1 MSESPAGTAS
11 LLLLAGIRAVN
22 PRQLTSTAL
31 AAWTAGIEVRTVD
44 LIAIGKAANGM
55 ALGAADALGR
65 ALRTGIVIAPDR
77 AEELPGDLS
86 AFVGGHPMPNEE
98 GVLGARAVT
107 GLLGEKNRGRRT
119 LVLISGGASAL
130 MTLPP
135 DGITLGDIIATSRAL
150 MEAGADIGEL
160 NCVRKHLDQLK
171 GGQLARVAAAAPVR
185 ALVLSDVIGD
195 PLDVIGSGPL
205 VPDPTTYDQAI
216 GILHQRDVWTAL
228 PHSVRDYLLAGSRSE
243 HPETPKAGDPC
254 FERVDIAVI
263 GNNAL
268 AVQGTAAEARRRGS
282 IVEVIETPV
291 SGEARAAGTAFAKT
305 VLDVLRRKG
314 RARPLCV
321 VGGGETTVTVTGS
334 GVGGRN
340 LEFAAAAALAIE
352 GMPGI
357 AIGSLGT
364 DGRDGPTDAAGAVVD
379 GDTARLAR
387 EAGMDLV
394 EHLRNNDTLR
404 ALDAAGAT
412 IRTGATGTNV
422 MDVCTLRLVHPE
434 QVDEKS
440 PAAIAQV
447 REIVRIIGEVVADAE
462 LHIARHMPVNPDEE
476 CPYVSSTP
484 RARTACDTPQLH
496 PTPASRAS
504 RFARSRATRRSA
516 STARLR
522 RCCRECRLRD
532 IRTFRRARNCC

>member
-1 MSESPAGTAS
+1 MSESPAGAAR

-22 PRQLTSTAL
+22 PRQLTATAL

-44 LIAIGKAANGM
+44 VIAIGKAASGM

-77 AEELPGDLS
+77 AEELPEELS
-86 AFVGGHPMPNEE
+86 SFVGGHPMPNPE
-98 GVLGARAVT
+98 GELGARAVI
-107 GLLGEKNRGRRT
+107 GLLREANRGRRT

-135 DGITLGDIIATSRAL
+135 DGIALEDIVETSRAL

-171 GGQLARVAAAAPVR
+171 GGQLARVAAGAPVR

-216 GILHQRDVWTAL
+216 GILQHRGVWGAL
-228 PHSVRDYLLAGSRSE
+228 PNPVREYLQAGSRGR
-243 HPETPKAGDPC
+243 HAETPKAGDPC
-254 FERVDIAVI
+254 FARVDVAVI

-268 AVQGTAAEARRRGS
+268 AVQGAAAEARRRGS
-282 IVEVIETPV
+282 IVEVIAAPI
-291 SGEARAAGTAFAKT
+291 SGEAREAGERFAMSA
-305 VLDVLRRKG
+305 LELLRRKG
-314 RARPLCV
+314 RSRPLCV

-340 LEFAAAAALAIE
+340 LEFAAAAALAID
-352 GMPGI
+352 GMAGI
-357 AIGSLGT
+357 SIGSIGT

-394 EHLRNNDTLR
+394 DHLRNNDTLR
-404 ALDAAGAT
+404 ALDAAGAVM
-412 IRTGATGTNV
+412 RTGATGTNV
-422 MDVCTLRLVHPE
+422 MDVCV
-434 QVDEKS
+434 
-440 PAAIAQV
+440 AMIAP
-447 REIVRIIGEVVADAE
+447 I
-462 LHIARHMPVNPDEE
+462 P
-476 CPYVSSTP
+476 P
-484 RARTACDTPQLH
+484 RQ
-496 PTPASRAS
+496 S
-504 RFARSRATRRSA
+504 
-516 STARLR
+516 
-522 RCCRECRLRD
+522 
-532 IRTFRRARNCC
+532 